1 MAKDKSILLVAN
13 ARPFE
18 IGKFYFFRDC
28 RMRRFM
34 EQAGTSPVYPPAL
47 RPWTETSAW
56 LDAHSKLT
64 LATMAAQGDSE
75 TTLAVAASE
84 GSAVESRPGT
94 SARESAQKAR
104 AAIDPDKCCGRGRPT
119 YSLGRRRQDGVR
131 SKRFLITPLRQPG
144 LFARTNTEHAVFGS
158 ASPWRATRCNFRRVS
173 ARSISTRPMETRRN
187 VTRRSFRG
195 AGPAVSNAQIAA
207 ARRTAS

>member
-18 IGKFYFFRDC
+18 IGRFYFFRDC

-34 EQAGTSPVYPPAL
+34 EQTGTSPVYPPAL

-56 LDAHSKLT
+56 LDAHSKLA

-84 GSAVESRPGT
+84 GSALESRPGT

-104 AAIDPDKCCGRGRPT
+104 AAIDPEISNAVAAAGPPTLSDAGDKM
-119 YSLGRRRQDGVR
+119 
-131 SKRFLITPLRQPG
+131 
-144 LFARTNTEHAVFGS
+144 GS
-158 ASPWRATRCNFRRVS
+158 ALNDLAGIAEKIRRALLLPGIRAFGCIS
-173 ARSISTRPMETRRN
+173 ALL
-187 VTRRSFRG
+187 G
-195 AGPAVSNAQIAA
+195 YAGTKGEQMI
-207 ARRTAS
+207 

>member
-1 MAKDKSILLVAN
+1 MAAPLRRPQELTRMAKDKSIQLVAN

-34 EQAGTSPVYPPAL
+34 EQAGTSPVYPRAL

-56 LDAHSKLT
+56 LDAHSKLA

-104 AAIDPDKCCGRGRPT
+104 AAIDPEISNAVAAAGPPTLSDAGDKM
-119 YSLGRRRQDGVR
+119 
-131 SKRFLITPLRQPG
+131 
-144 LFARTNTEHAVFGS
+144 GS
-158 ASPWRATRCNFRRVS
+158 ALNDLAGIAEKIRKGWS
-173 ARSISTRPMETRRN
+173 A
-187 VTRRSFRG
+187 V
-195 AGPAVSNAQIAA
+195 
-207 ARRTAS
+207 